1 MYISNTQIL
10 NTTISEPM
18 IIWVMQVE
26 RYQALANAVPISLII
41 INILQLEIQ
50 KTLKQVKIDLI
61 D

>member
-1 MYISNTQIL
+1 
-10 NTTISEPM
+10 M